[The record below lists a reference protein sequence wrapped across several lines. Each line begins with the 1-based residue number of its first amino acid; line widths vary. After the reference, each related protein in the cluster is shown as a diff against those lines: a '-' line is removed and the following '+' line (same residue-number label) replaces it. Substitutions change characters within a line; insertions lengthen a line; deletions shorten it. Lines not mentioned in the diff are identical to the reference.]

1 MPLAI
6 FVILIVIALIIVFRC
21 MKIVPESKAYV
32 VQRFGEYHQ
41 TLKSGLHLIIPFID
55 NVAKIISL
63 KEQVVDFPPQPVI
76 TKDNATMQ
84 IDTRLPSKYYESSE
98 VLNSHCVQSIF

>member
-32 VQRFGEYHQ
+32 VQRFGE
-41 TLKSGLHLIIPFID
+41 
-55 NVAKIISL
+55 
-63 KEQVVDFPPQPVI
+63 
-76 TKDNATMQ
+76 
-84 IDTRLPSKYYESSE
+84 
-98 VLNSHCVQSIF
+98 